1 MDVRFA
7 RHIQIPVGDPQLA
20 QIAIDRFLTLQ
31 SGETAPDF
39 MAAAMDGTPIR
50 LADYRGKV
58 VLIDFWATW
67 CAPCVAEMPNL
78 RKIKESLGADGALVV
93 LGVSL
98 DSDRSLVE
106 RFVKDRAPWP
116 HIVGGPATENA
127 IAKLFSVEGI
137 PATFLLDHRGVLVG
151 RNLTGEAL
159 EQAVRAQV
167 EIARRTAGAGDAPAA
182 AAQAGPPAGSPP

>member
-1 MDVRFA
+1 VDVRFA

-67 CAPCVAEMPNL
+67 CAPCVTEMPNL